1 MCGKTALTCVHYGE
15 WLPFSKWQLLF
26 HDHRYCSNQT
36 LLVWI
41 FMRVLWLVCGVRVL
55 MLFHSIIWVCWNL
68 YFNLRNQP
76 ATINLFLTPNFRPI
90 CMKNIVYPT
99 RIIRYNDHHLWFL
112 LLNIIYMVLQ
122 CTLKCYADHIYF
134 VRLIWYKSKCNCW
147 INLEGDILFMRWCIM
162 LKMKTTQEML

>member
-1 MCGKTALTCVHYGE
+1 MVSGFHFLNDNYFFTIIVIFQTKPCWFEFLCAFYG
-15 WLPFSKWQLLF
+15 WYVVF
-26 HDHRYCSNQT
+26 
-36 LLVWI
+36 
-41 FMRVLWLVCGVRVL
+41 VL

-122 CTLKCYADHIYF
+122 CTLKCYADHIYL

>member
-1 MCGKTALTCVHYGE
+1 MVSGFHFLNDNYFFTIIGIVQTKPCWFEFLCAFYG
-15 WLPFSKWQLLF
+15 WYVVF
-26 HDHRYCSNQT
+26 
-36 LLVWI
+36 
-41 FMRVLWLVCGVRVL
+41 GL

-122 CTLKCYADHIYF
+122 CTWTF
-134 VRLIWYKSKCNCW
+134 TLIIFTLLDSFD
-147 INLEGDILFMRWCIM
+147 INQSVIVESI
-162 LKMKTTQEML
+162 